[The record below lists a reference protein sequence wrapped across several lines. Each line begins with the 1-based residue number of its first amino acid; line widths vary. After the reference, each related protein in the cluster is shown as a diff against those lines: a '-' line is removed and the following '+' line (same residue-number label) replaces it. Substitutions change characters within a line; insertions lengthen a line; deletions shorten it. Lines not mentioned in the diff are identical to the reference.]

1 MSDSCLPP
9 GITAPVLA
17 AMEPR
22 QLFVFFAGL
31 ALVFFVLRSHRRKS
45 RSATEKAI
53 TRSEARRHRTK
64 PETIAEYDA
73 EALLCCDRYVREA
86 QGGMR
91 SLMALLQS
99 SLRRAGGAVRT
110 EGTVVEPDGAC
121 GGSDPALSSSKATV
135 LTREL
140 LRAQAAELTG
150 EGRTPREAAALLG
163 CTAGEVELALLAGR
177 QHPATG
183 ASRDAL
189 SERCATSTSAS

>member
-31 ALVFFVLRSHRRKS
+31 TLVFFVLRSHRRKS

-53 TRSEARRHRTK
+53 TRFEARRHRTTQ
-64 PETIAEYDA
+64 EAIAEYDS
-73 EALLCCDRYVREA
+73 EALLRCDCYLREA
-86 QGGMR
+86 QGGIR

-99 SLRRAGGAVRT
+99 SFRRAGGTVQA
-110 EGTVVEPDGAC
+110 EGTVVELEGASGGPDATL
-121 GGSDPALSSSKATV
+121 LSCKATA

-150 EGRTPREAAALLG
+150 EGRTPQEAAALLG

-183 ASRDAL
+183 PSRDVL
-189 SERCATSTSAS
+189 SERRATSTSTS